1 LFIVIVLAILGAV
14 VPVPFVALGP
24 GPTYNTLGDVNGTEI
39 VQVDGTKTYPTTGQL
54 RMTTVSLKRDV
65 TLFGAFGLWV
75 SGRYA
80 LAPREEYIKPGQTEE
95 QVQQENVQMFQDSQS
110 DAEVASL
117 RYLGNPVKVVVNQVT
132 QGAPADKI
140 IQPGDRLVSVNGHDI
155 HQQDDVVDS
164 VKDTR
169 PGQAIPVV
177 LERNGTR
184 QTVTITLG
192 KAPDDR
198 PQGFMGI
205 SGVDRADVP
214 FASALFKATHNSY
227 SGDVDGAKHSIT
239 YQLDNGVR
247 FVEFDVHDNGYAT
260 NHDYGIGHNSPGD
273 AVDHNGNPASNNLRD
288 WMTVVSTWSGAHPT
302 HAPIVVMLDLK
313 DDLTDNPNYSA
324 GNMTA
329 LNQEITS
336 VFGGKLLPAKDY
348 PGALPSVDALRGR
361 VIVLLSGDG
370 GSRTEYKRDVGHNP
384 A

>member
-1 LFIVIVLAILGAV
+1 VSTPSEQAAPARDDRWQLSRRGWTVLLGLFIVIVLAILGAV

-24 GPTYNTLGDVNGTEI
+24 GPTYDTLGDVNGTEI

-117 RYLGNPVKVVVNQVT
+117 RYLGNPVKVIVNQVT
-132 QGAPADKI
+132 LGAPADKV
-140 IQPGDRLVSVNGHDI
+140 IQPGDRLVTVNGRDI

-184 QTVTITLG
+184 QTVTVTLG

-214 FASALFKATHNSY
+214 FKTTIHLQDVGGPSAGLIFSLAIVDRLTGDDLAGGKAIAGTGEIDVKGNVGPIGGIPFKLVAAAE
-227 SGDVDGAKHSIT
+227 DGART
-239 YQLDNGVR
+239 FLVPADNCA
-247 FVEFDVHDNGYAT
+247 EAK
-260 NHDYGIGHNSPGD
+260 
-273 AVDHNGNPASNNLRD
+273 GNPP
-288 WMTVVSTWSGAHPT
+288 SGLQLVKVDTLGGAVQ
-302 HAPIVVMLDLK
+302 ALKDLK
-313 DDLTDNPNYSA
+313 A
-324 GNMTA
+324 GKP
-329 LNQEITS
+329 
-336 VFGGKLLPAKDY
+336 V
-348 PGALPSVDALRGR
+348 PSC
-361 VIVLLSGDG
+361 
-370 GSRTEYKRDVGHNP
+370 
-384 A
+384 